1 MGNAAL
7 TFATMAAGP
16 PAGDDGSGNGG
27 DDSSGDKG
35 HGDDDG
41 AGDKKKD

>member
-1 MGNAAL
+1 
-7 TFATMAAGP
+7 MAAGP

-35 HGDDDG
+35 HDDDG